1 MFLLEP
7 IQLGIRLVQLE
18 RQRRP
23 VELEF
28 ALCPSAYWH
37 LSIEDKLPPL
47 LVSGSTDSRST
58 RRAFLPHR
66 FGRGARST

>member
-47 LVSGSTDSRST
+47 LGLAWLATAHTESG
-58 RRAFLPHR
+58 
-66 FGRGARST
+66 